1 MKEFVLDCSATLPW
15 VFASEANPATDA
27 LLDTLAAGGKAWVPA
42 LWHLELGNVL
52 LGAQRKGRI
61 DQAGMEKFFSA
72 LGVYDIE
79 VDSDT
84 MTVAWAKTLA
94 LAESF
99 NLTLYDAAYLELA
112 LRRGLPLAT
121 LDTALRAAMQRAG
134 GKLLL
139 VAYKKTTGF
148 S

>member
-15 VFASEANPATDA
+15 AFGSEATAETHA
-27 LLDTLAAGGKAWVPA
+27 LHAALVAGGKAWVPA

-52 LGAQRKGRI
+52 LGVQRKGRI
-61 DQAGMEKFFSA
+61 DKAGIEQFLST
-72 LGVYDIE
+72 LDLYDIE

-84 MTVAWAKTLA
+84 MAVAWSKTLA
-94 LAESF
+94 LAENF
-99 NLTLYDAAYLELA
+99 GLTVYDAAYLELA

-121 LDTALRAAMQRAG
+121 LDEPLRGAMKKAG

-139 VAYKKTTGF
+139 
-148 S
+148 

>member
-1 MKEFVLDCSATLPW
+1 MKAFVLDCSATLPW
-15 VFASEANPATDA
+15 VFASEATPETDA
-27 LLDTLAAGGKAWVPA
+27 LLDILAAGGKAWVPA

-61 DQAGMEKFFSA
+61 DKAGIEKFLAA

-79 VDSDT
+79 VDPET
-84 MTVAWAKTLA
+84 MTVAWSRTLA

-99 NLTLYDAAYLELA
+99 GLSVYDAAYLELA
-112 LRRGLPLAT
+112 LRRGLPLAS
-121 LDTALRAAMQRAG
+121 LDAPLRKAMQKAG
-134 GKLLL
+134 GQMLP
-139 VAYKKTTGF
+139 TQG